1 MESLQ
6 AFCGPRLVPERCA
19 LAVIGDFALADME
32 KEVRRG
38 WEALPRGGMAAT
50 GLADSVEQERSV
62 NAAEQIPPFAGRSLL
77 PTIMNDE
84 PVDRKLLWWLHEGN
98 RAVRVGDWKLVA
110 AKGDPWELYNLTE
123 DRAEQTNLSAQ
134 MPDKVRELE
143 AIWQKQTDSFTALA
157 KLTASP
163 QTNQGA
169 KGKKKTKN

>member
-1 MESLQ
+1 M
-6 AFCGPRLVPERCA
+6 GPSETDPTLER
-19 LAVIGDFALADME
+19 LAVGLRAADADGE
-32 KEVRRG
+32 AEFGGEGGFGVEGEVG
-38 WEALPRGGMAAT
+38 FL
-50 GLADSVEQERSV
+50 
-62 NAAEQIPPFAGRSLL
+62 
-77 PTIMNDE
+77 
-84 PVDRKLLWWLHEGN
+84 

-169 KGKKKTKN
+169 KGKKKTKT